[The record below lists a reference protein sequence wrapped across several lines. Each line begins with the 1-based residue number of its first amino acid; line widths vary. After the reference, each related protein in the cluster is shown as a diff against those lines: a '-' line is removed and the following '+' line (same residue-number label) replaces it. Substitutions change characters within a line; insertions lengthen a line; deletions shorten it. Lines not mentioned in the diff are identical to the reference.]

1 MLSLS
6 AVMKQLTVSLRHL
19 QTPHSACCRDVLQ
32 ARLKGEG
39 GAYGQA
45 RGSGTSQEV
54 AERLESIK
62 QNVQELAAL
71 EYTAQ
76 RSFLKLKE
84 KWGASA
90 GA

>member
-1 MLSLS
+1 M
-6 AVMKQLTVSLRHL
+6 RL
-19 QTPHSACCRDVLQ
+19 QT
-32 ARLKGEG
+32 RLKGES

-71 EYTAQ
+71 EWQAQ
-76 RSFLKLKE
+76 TSFLMLKQR
-84 KWGASA
+84 WAA
-90 GA
+90 NAQA